1 MMNVDAVKADHRES
15 TSAFDLWRH
24 GDRFLS
30 AARKLGTDH
39 LPALYLACHATELAL
54 KSHLR
59 ANGYAMSDL
68 ASREIGHRIG
78 VALSIALETG
88 RSKPPARV
96 KAVLDF
102 ANAVHREHHY
112 RNPHAGVRALP
123 IWYFVLAAGWALREA
138 APAVARKTPGIGV
151 AVLRTRARDAITW
164 AKSRSPTAQ
173 ERLSQKKMQVALAA
187 FNARQEG
194 T

>member
-1 MMNVDAVKADHRES
+1 MNVDAAKADHRES
-15 TSAFDLWRH
+15 TSAFDLRSH

-30 AARKLGTDH
+30 GARKLGTDH

-78 VALSIALETG
+78 VALSLALETG
-88 RSKPPARV
+88 MSKPPARV

-102 ANAVHREHHY
+102 ANARSPGAPLPLPPRRGSSTAYLVLRSRGRLGASRGRPSRCTENSGHWRRSAAHQGARRHHL
-112 RNPHAGVRALP
+112 GEITITDRA
-123 IWYFVLAAGWALREA
+123 R
-138 APAVARKTPGIGV
+138 APVSEENASGIG
-151 AVLRTRARDAITW
+151 R
-164 AKSRSPTAQ
+164 
-173 ERLSQKKMQVALAA
+173 
-187 FNARQEG
+187 F
-194 T
+194 

>member
-1 MMNVDAVKADHRES
+1 MNVDAVKADHRES

-78 VALSIALETG
+78 VALSDLRAMCAG
-88 RSKPPARV
+88 DAVDRSREPAAVSGAGCGIVAQDDDVLAGQRR
-96 KAVLDF
+96 AVLDESGGGTRR
-102 ANAVHREHHY
+102 AGEQAERGDRE
-112 RNPHAGVRALP
+112 PWVR
-123 IWYFVLAAGWALREA
+123 E
-138 APAVARKTPGIGV
+138 T
-151 AVLRTRARDAITW
+151 
-164 AKSRSPTAQ
+164 
-173 ERLSQKKMQVALAA
+173 
-187 FNARQEG
+187 
-194 T
+194 